1 MNFKIDKDKLEITE
15 PRIINSGSIAYYSVD
30 CEFDDSWNGLTKK
43 AVLIKKGD
51 SQGTQIAVIGNQI
64 YIDKSCY
71 GDYYIGFVGYML
83 NNDNQ
88 KTLQISTELKGFYIQ
103 KGAGEIQVVETEV
116 PPISEWEI
124 YITQLV
130 NISDI
135 ANTKIQEISNLE
147 QSIEDAERDR
157 SRAEQGREDEEQKR
171 ISAETTRAENE
182 TSRNSAEESRAS
194 AEQTRRT
201 NESNRIV
208 NENGRIEAENNRK
221 NAETSRNSTETQ
233 RQSNETARQTAENAR
248 EDYIT
253 ALRQSI
259 ENGDFD
265 GATFIPHLDEN
276 GNLSW
281 SNNKELDNPPTINI
295 MGPQGPQ
302 GETGPK
308 PVAGTDYYTQ
318 KEKENFA
325 AQVIAESKTE
335 IDNFTSDKKDEI
347 TDLATDKLKELS
359 AVNTLKII
367 SEEVID
373 L

>member
-1 MNFKIDKDKLEITE
+1 MNFKIDKDKLEIVE

-30 CEFDDSWNGLTKK
+30 CEFDDSWNGLVKK
-43 AVLIKKGD
+43 AVLIKKGE

-71 GDYYIGFVGYML
+71 GDYYIGFVGYTL

-147 QSIEDAERDR
+147 QSIEDEERDR
-157 SRAEQGREDEEQKR
+157 SIAEQEREDEEQKR

-182 TSRNSAEESRAS
+182 NSRNYAEEIRAS

-208 NENGRIEAENNRK
+208 NENGRAEAENNRS
-221 NAETSRNSTETQ
+221 NAEETRQANESERIANESSRKLAEENREKTTEEAVNNIKDLSASYEQLAEEKESELNNIADGVKDMATAIQ
-233 RQSNETARQTAENAR
+233 LPQFYVDRKMKCHGVYATKLSNV
-248 EDYIT
+248 DLYIKKGKFM
-253 ALRQSI
+253 
-259 ENGDFD
+259 EGV
-265 GATFIPHLDEN
+265 
-276 GNLSW
+276 
-281 SNNKELDNPPTINI
+281 KEL
-295 MGPQGPQ
+295 
-302 GETGPK
+302 E
-308 PVAGTDYYTQ
+308 
-318 KEKENFA
+318 
-325 AQVIAESKTE
+325 
-335 IDNFTSDKKDEI
+335 
-347 TDLATDKLKELS
+347 
-359 AVNTLKII
+359 
-367 SEEVID
+367 
-373 L
+373 